1 MDITKFYELRT
12 RLYNTAA
19 AGCMTVSDDFR
30 LKRAIEDFKP
40 LASANK
46 AFEKLYA
53 LCEKLLSAEKPDT
66 VLPDCIALADAL
78 AVTQGTF
85 ADNAETK
92 PASGEH
98 ASYGHASCEHAP
110 AQMHAFDLS
119 EIKELMRKSG
129 DELWKLSAEY
139 KYTLRD
145 PRVIMEFLN
154 ALETGKFN
162 DNFKIFCEIM
172 CEICGRTLVPGL
184 KATVKSSGR
193 QLQYIAKLAGD
204 EENEFFRGLAAN
216 ETTPEKVRL
225 AAISALSC
233 SLENGALLAELYNT
247 GKAKVK
253 ATALLTMAEMDA
265 PEAEPIFEKL
275 LENYEKNKKSPIE
288 PIVVSS
294 GKTKTLIEP
303 VSASSGKACTEF
315 VRKHLAE
322 LPDEL
327 KTNIDHALASDITLL
342 ANKTE
347 LDDLY
352 LTFSTK
358 KHADSFA
365 SARCEEALLAG
376 LAGTKFKA
384 VQAQIDRL
392 YAKAPKEFS
401 KLKVFS
407 DIMADPYK
415 EPIVPEDRYNINGLV
430 HSFTYIPIFGK
441 YFVLTSPLYNTI
453 LLPLRPVGERLPDW
467 LIRKIYETADEAV
480 KLFNELQAPTRDEM
494 LKKAHDHGFKNVNR
508 FDALAMA
515 FEKISNIVNP
525 LAYCLRLDH
534 LVNCAPEDHEP
545 LRQATLYLVRKC
557 FPIVGGSYF
566 TVIIIDHL
574 PEITP
579 REHADMLVDYTVND
593 MVMRDRYET
602 YPVLTTL
609 SARLTDDEMLAALT
623 KLRARVSEWKGRMD
637 DNTVEKELEAI
648 DSYVKQIQSK
658 G

>member
-19 AGCMTVSDDFR
+19 AGCMTVSEDFR
-30 LKRAIEDFKP
+30 LKRAVEDFKP

-46 AFEKLYA
+46 AFEKLYS
-53 LCEKLLSAEKPDT
+53 LCEKLFSEKPDT
-66 VLPDCIALADAL
+66 VLPDCIALAEAL

-92 PASGEH
+92 PASGKSVSAKKP
-98 ASYGHASCEHAP
+98 ASSLAAV
-110 AQMHAFDLS
+110 
-119 EIKELMRKSG
+119 KELLRKSG
-129 DELWKLSAEY
+129 DELWKLSADY
-139 KYTLRD
+139 KDTLRD
-145 PRVIMEFLN
+145 PRVITVFLN
-154 ALETGKFN
+154 TLENGKFN
-162 DNFKIFCEIM
+162 ENFKIFCEIM
-172 CEICGRTLVPGL
+172 CEICGKTLVPGL
-184 KATVKSSGR
+184 KAGIKSSGR
-193 QLQYIAKLAGD
+193 QLQYIVRLSGD
-204 EENEFFRGLAAN
+204 EENGYYRALAQD
-216 ETTPEKVRL
+216 EGSPEKVRL

-233 SLENGALLAELYNT
+233 SLENGALLAELFNT

-253 ATALLTMAEMDA
+253 AAALLTMAEMDA

-303 VSASSGKACTEF
+303 ISASSGKACTEF

-327 KTNIDHALASDITLL
+327 KTNMDHALASDIAFL

-347 LDDLY
+347 LDGVY

-365 SARCEEALLAG
+365 SARCKDALLAG

-401 KLKVFS
+401 MVKVYS
-407 DIMADPYK
+407 DILNDPVS
-415 EPIVPEDRYNINGLV
+415 EPVVPNDRYDRGGIIARIK
-430 HSFTYIPIFGK
+430 YIPMLGG
-441 YFVLTSPLYNTI
+441 YYMQNYNYE
-453 LLPLRPVGERLPDW
+453 LPPLRRSSDKFPEW
-467 LIRKIYETADEAV
+467 LVRYIYDSADNAV

-508 FDALAMA
+508 FDALYMA
-515 FEKISNIVNP
+515 LDKISNKVNP
-525 LAYCLRLDH
+525 LSSCLRLEH
-534 LVNCAPEDHEP
+534 LVNCAPEDREP

-557 FPIVGGSYF
+557 FPIVGGFYF
-566 TVIIIDHL
+566 PIIIVNHL

-579 REHADMLVDYTVND
+579 QEHADMLIDYTVND

-602 YPVLTTL
+602 HPVLTAV
-609 SARLTDDEMLAALT
+609 SDRLTKEEMLAAFA

>member
-1 MDITKFYELRT
+1 MDITKFYELKT

-30 LKRAIEDFKP
+30 LKRAVEDFKP

-46 AFEKLYA
+46 AFEKLYS
-53 LCEKLLSAEKPDT
+53 LCEKLFSEKPES

-92 PASGEH
+92 PAAGECVSAQKP
-98 ASYGHASCEHAP
+98 ASSLAAV
-110 AQMHAFDLS
+110 
-119 EIKELMRKSG
+119 KELMRKSG
-129 DELWKLSAEY
+129 DELWKLSTEY
-139 KYTLRD
+139 KDTLQD
-145 PRVIMEFLN
+145 PRIITAFLN
-154 ALETGKFN
+154 DLENGKFN
-162 DNFKIFCEIM
+162 DNFKVFGEIM

-193 QLQYIAKLAGD
+193 QLQYIVRLSGD
-204 EENEFFRGLAAN
+204 EENELFRALAQDEN
-216 ETTPEKVRL
+216 SPEKVRL
-225 AAISALSC
+225 AAVSALSC
-233 SLENGALLAELYNT
+233 SPENGSLLAELYNT

-253 ATALLTMAEMDA
+253 AAALLAMAEMDA

-275 LENYEKNKKSPIE
+275 LENFEKNKKSPVEPIFASSGKSGKNLIE
-288 PIVVSS
+288 PI
-294 GKTKTLIEP
+294 
-303 VSASSGKACTEF
+303 SASSGKACTEF

-327 KTNIDHALASDITLL
+327 KSPLDHALASDIALL

-352 LTFSTK
+352 LKLSTK
-358 KHADSFA
+358 KHADGFA

-392 YAKAPKEFS
+392 YEKAPKEFS

-415 EPIVPEDRYNINGLV
+415 EPIVPEDQYNTNGLV
-430 HSFTYIPIFGK
+430 HSFTYIPILGK
-441 YFVLTSPLYNTI
+441 YFVLTSPFYNI
-453 LLPLRPVGERLPDW
+453 YLLPLRPVGERLPDW
-467 LIRKIYETADEAV
+467 LIRKICETADNAV
-480 KLFNELQAPTRDEM
+480 KLFNDLQAPTRDEM
-494 LKKAHDHGFKNVNR
+494 LKKAKALGFKDTSR
-508 FDALAMA
+508 TDALAMA

-534 LVNCAPEDHEP
+534 LENCAPEDHEP
-545 LRQATLYLVRKC
+545 LRQAMLYLAKKC

-579 REHADMLVDYTVND
+579 QEHADMLVDYTVND
-593 MVMRDRYET
+593 MVLRDRYET